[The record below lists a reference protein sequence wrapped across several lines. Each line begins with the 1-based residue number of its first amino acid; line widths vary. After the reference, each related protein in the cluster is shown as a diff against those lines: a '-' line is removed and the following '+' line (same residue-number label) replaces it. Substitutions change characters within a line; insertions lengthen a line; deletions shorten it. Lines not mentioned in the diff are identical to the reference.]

1 MLKRLILQVKDQS
14 QWKRSAPEEST
25 RGRWTGRRRWR
36 QLLFCRW
43 GRCWDWR
50 HEEACHW
57 P

>member
-25 RGRWTGRRRWR
+25 RGRWTERRRWR